1 MQEATQRSRVLG
13 GAVVFALLFC
23 GALLLIATP
32 PRVESSQRDDPR
44 RRVRVVAV
52 EPRSVQLVV
61 ESQGT
66 VVPRVQSELVPEVS
80 GRVLWVAPALAAGGY
95 FRAGEPLVR
104 IDAADHQAVLG
115 RAHANVIRAE
125 AEHVHARHELERRET
140 LAGSSVVSREQL
152 EDARRGERVSYA
164 NLAEARIAEE
174 EAERNL
180 ARTELQAPFAG
191 RVRDKRVDVGQFV
204 ERGSPI
210 GTLYA
215 IDHVEVRLPVPD
227 AEVIFLDWPSPTA
240 ASPTGAI
247 APGTG
252 PEVMLRATFG
262 GATRSW
268 QGRIVRT
275 DGTIDPRT
283 RMVHVIAQVEDP
295 YGLEAPNGLEGA
307 NAVPLAVGL
316 FVQAEIL
323 GRREEDV
330 FVLPRSALHT
340 DASVLV
346 VSQDDE
352 LTERPVA
359 LLRVTGDKILVR
371 EGLSTGE
378 RVCVSDVPLFVEG
391 MQVEAVPVAAGEP
404 SR

>member
-13 GAVVFALLFC
+13 GAVVLALFSC
-23 GALLLIATP
+23 AALLLIATP
-32 PRVESSQRDDPR
+32 PRVESAQREDPR
-44 RRVRVVAV
+44 RWVRVVAA

-80 GRVLWVAPALAAGGY
+80 GRVLWVAPALAAGGH
-95 FRAGEPLVR
+95 FRAGDPLVR
-104 IDAADHQAVLG
+104 IDATDHQAALG

-125 AEHVHARHELERRET
+125 AEHVHARHELERRES

-164 NLAEARIAEE
+164 NLAEARISEE

-191 RVRDKRVDVGQFV
+191 RARDKRVDVGQFV
-204 ERGSPI
+204 ERGGPI

-215 IDHVEVRLPVPD
+215 IDHFEVRLPVPD
-227 AEVIFLDWPSPTA
+227 AELIFLDWPSPA
-240 ASPTGAI
+240 EASPTSAI

-252 PEVMLRATFG
+252 PEVTLRARFG

-295 YGLEAPNGLEGA
+295 YGLEAADGLDP
-307 NAVPLAVGL
+307 NAVPLTVGL

-323 GRREEDV
+323 GRKEEGV
-330 FVLPRSALHT
+330 VVLPRSALHT

-346 VSQDDE
+346 VSRAGE
-352 LTERPVA
+352 LQERPVV
-359 LLRVTGDKILVR
+359 LLRVTGDEILVR
-371 EGLSTGE
+371 EGLSAGE

-391 MQVEAVPVAAGEP
+391 MEVEAVPVAAVEP
-404 SR
+404 AR